1 MQLTTADTYGAN
13 PPKEFESINKLEN
26 AEPEIKKTKN
36 DEYSQLQQLPIVK
49 TNSALKEN
57 LSSDQMKNYLRKM
70 GLAALLGKTNQPDM
84 MTLYKSLSS
93 RPSEIQT
100 VKPQI
105 LKGATTIKYEKP
117 RVESEIKN
125 ERLLDSKPATSQK
138 HHRPVH
144 KEYDKVTDYKHGYP
158 KAYHH
163 VTSTDTAFSKQY
175 LSNPERK
182 HTGGNVYWPQQKQ
195 SGDLGAESP
204 PGQAMVKAPVETTS
218 ELVPASETSP
228 VAELK
233 TARDNSNKRIE
244 SKSAKYLNSEIVP
257 YFQPRPA
264 SVTKIDFEPIS
275 RSSSI
280 NKMPFSLHS
289 LQDYL
294 RLLKNNN
301 VLSKPFP
308 SYDPAYISM
317 EPNQRQNGYLKNNQL
332 LNHKEMH
339 PVGRQDLAEFYSHS
353 SFQPNGVPMY
363 ENRRDSTAHPQDQP
377 VYSTYPKRGI
387 NNRYHSI
394 RRRKRWQSDSESG
407 YSFYFPQ
414 FESLNRSF
422 PAFQGNSETANAS
435 NQGKNNI
442 LRVSRSYKEPK
453 LVEFFVSDTN
463 GQERGTSVHSNV
475 KFIKAPEDKSF
486 LYKNESSNAN
496 SLTGKH
502 LLQSGQFNATNL
514 YVKKI
519 EKPIIVDIPTGN
531 IVKDVVH
538 TKSKLEHEDYKE
550 NPNAVVAQYD
560 TSLPKTEMQEGSTTS
575 ASSGTLTGKAK
586 VITDVN
592 VRCTGEGCP
601 KQIPDDILKSK
612 QSSKVIGETQ
622 INDGT
627 ATKQVSIMAET
638 TVKPTIV
645 TTTKESKNKVSTT
658 RAKRATTKSPETT
671 LSTTATTTVGTS
683 TSTSKE
689 VITKKVQATPEPTVP
704 PIYPDIDETEPENEG
719 KPQLKNIEKNNTA
732 ATQQR
737 PKPVITITVVNKT
750 NGMSIDSTI
759 ETEKKPVNEEK
770 QKESKENVTNNEPSN
785 EKKKPG
791 QKKKESKE
799 DERKKLEE
807 ENLGKGNRT
816 KPKDKEKPKPRE
828 ESELIFTY
836 DKEEGKT
843 PAPMFGGDIM
853 LTVDIAE
860 ELAKY
865 AQSEA
870 NGPSL
875 IEIEVTVSETALQ
888 RSS

>member
-1 MQLTTADTYGAN
+1 
-13 PPKEFESINKLEN
+13 
-26 AEPEIKKTKN
+26 
-36 DEYSQLQQLPIVK
+36 
-49 TNSALKEN
+49 
-57 LSSDQMKNYLRKM
+57 M

-93 RPSEIQT
+93 RSGEIQT

-105 LKGATTIKYEKP
+105 LKVANSIKYEKP
-117 RVESEIKN
+117 RVETEIKN
-125 ERLLDSKPATSQK
+125 ERLLDSKAATSQK
-138 HHRPVH
+138 HYRPVH
-144 KEYDKVTDYKHGYP
+144 KEYDKVTDQKHGYT
-158 KAYHH
+158 KAYDH
-163 VTSTDTAFSKQY
+163 VNTADTAFSKQY

-204 PGQAMVKAPVETTS
+204 PGQAMVKAPAETTS

-228 VAELK
+228 VVELK
-233 TARDNSNKRIE
+233 TARDNSNKRTE
-244 SKSAKYLNSEIVP
+244 SNSAKYLNSDIVP
-257 YFQPRPA
+257 HFQPRPA

-275 RSSSI
+275 HSSSI

-308 SYDPAYISM
+308 NFDPAYISM
-317 EPNQRQNGYLKNNQL
+317 EPNQRQNGYLKNKQL
-332 LNHKEMH
+332 LNNKEMH

-363 ENRRDSTAHPQDQP
+363 ESRRDSTVHPQDQP
-377 VYSTYPKRGI
+377 VYSIYPKRGV

-394 RRRKRWQSDSESG
+394 RRRKRVPSESESG

-422 PAFQGNSETANAS
+422 PAFQSNSEIVNAS

-442 LRVSRSYKEPK
+442 LRASRSYKEPK

-463 GQERGTSVHSNV
+463 GRERGKSVHSNA

-486 LYKNESSNAN
+486 LYKHQSSNSS
-496 SLTGKH
+496 SLTGKN
-502 LLQSGQFNATNL
+502 LLESVQFNATNS

-531 IVKDVVH
+531 IVKDVLH
-538 TKSKLEHEDYKE
+538 TKSKLEHDDYKE

-560 TSLPKTEMQEGSTTS
+560 ASLPKTGMQEGSTKS
-575 ASSGTLTGKAK
+575 VSSGALTGKAK
-586 VITDVN
+586 VITGVD
-592 VRCTGEGCP
+592 VRCTGESCP
-601 KQIPDDILKSK
+601 KQIPDDVLNSK

-627 ATKQVSIMAET
+627 ATKQVSNMAET
-638 TVKPTIV
+638 TVKPTIA

-658 RAKRATTKSPETT
+658 RAKRATTKSPKTT
-671 LSTTATTTVGTS
+671 LSTTTTTTVGTS
-683 TSTSKE
+683 TPNLKE
-689 VITKKVQATPEPTVP
+689 VMTKKMQAPPEPTVP

-719 KPQLKNIEKNNTA
+719 KPQLKNIEKNKTDA
-732 ATQQR
+732 AQQR

-750 NGMSIDSTI
+750 DGMSIDSTI
-759 ETEKKPVNEEK
+759 ETEKKPVNEQK
-770 QKESKENVTNNEPSN
+770 QKENKENVTNNEPSN
-785 EKKKPG
+785 GKKKPE
-791 QKKKESKE
+791 QKKEESNE

-807 ENLGKGNRT
+807 ENQGKGNQT
-816 KPKDKEKPKPRE
+816 KPKDKGKPKPRE

-843 PAPMFGGDIM
+843 SAPMFGGDIM

-860 ELAKY
+860 ELTKY

-875 IEIEVTVSETALQ
+875 IEIEVTVSEAPVQ
-888 RSS
+888 RWS

>member
-1 MQLTTADTYGAN
+1 
-13 PPKEFESINKLEN
+13 
-26 AEPEIKKTKN
+26 
-36 DEYSQLQQLPIVK
+36 
-49 TNSALKEN
+49 
-57 LSSDQMKNYLRKM
+57 M

-93 RPSEIQT
+93 RSGEIQT

-105 LKGATTIKYEKP
+105 LKVANSIKYEKP
-117 RVESEIKN
+117 RVETEIKN
-125 ERLLDSKPATSQK
+125 ERLLDSKAATSQK
-138 HHRPVH
+138 HYRPVH
-144 KEYDKVTDYKHGYP
+144 KEYDKVTDQKHGYT
-158 KAYHH
+158 KAYDH
-163 VTSTDTAFSKQY
+163 VNTADTAFSKQY
-175 LSNPERK
+175 FSNPERK

-204 PGQAMVKAPVETTS
+204 PGQAMVKAPAETTS

-228 VAELK
+228 VVELK
-233 TARDNSNKRIE
+233 TARDNSNKRTE
-244 SKSAKYLNSEIVP
+244 SNSAKYLNSDIVP
-257 YFQPRPA
+257 HFQPRPA

-275 RSSSI
+275 HSSSI

-308 SYDPAYISM
+308 NFDPAYISM
-317 EPNQRQNGYLKNNQL
+317 EPNQRQNGYLKNKQL
-332 LNHKEMH
+332 LNNKEMH

-363 ENRRDSTAHPQDQP
+363 ESRRDSTVHPQDQP
-377 VYSTYPKRGI
+377 VYSIYPKRGV

-394 RRRKRWQSDSESG
+394 RRRKRVPSESESG

-422 PAFQGNSETANAS
+422 PAFQSNSEIVNAS

-442 LRVSRSYKEPK
+442 LRASRSYKEPK

-463 GQERGTSVHSNV
+463 GRERGKSVHSNA

-486 LYKNESSNAN
+486 LYKHQSSNSS
-496 SLTGKH
+496 SLTGKN
-502 LLQSGQFNATNL
+502 LLESVQFNATNS

-531 IVKDVVH
+531 IVKDVLH
-538 TKSKLEHEDYKE
+538 TKSKLEHDDYKE

-560 TSLPKTEMQEGSTTS
+560 ASLPKTGMQEGSTKS
-575 ASSGTLTGKAK
+575 VSSGALTGKAK
-586 VITDVN
+586 VITGVD
-592 VRCTGEGCP
+592 VRCTGESCP
-601 KQIPDDILKSK
+601 KQIPDDVLNSK

-627 ATKQVSIMAET
+627 ATKQVSNMAET
-638 TVKPTIV
+638 TVKPTIA

-658 RAKRATTKSPETT
+658 RAKRATTKSPKTT
-671 LSTTATTTVGTS
+671 LSTTTTTTVGTS
-683 TSTSKE
+683 TPNLKE
-689 VITKKVQATPEPTVP
+689 VMTKKMQAPPEPTVP

-719 KPQLKNIEKNNTA
+719 KPQLKNIEKNKTDA
-732 ATQQR
+732 AQQR

-750 NGMSIDSTI
+750 DGMSIDSTI
-759 ETEKKPVNEEK
+759 ETEKKPVNEQK
-770 QKESKENVTNNEPSN
+770 QKENKENVTNNEPSN
-785 EKKKPG
+785 GKKKPE
-791 QKKKESKE
+791 QKKEESNE

-807 ENLGKGNRT
+807 ENQGKGNQT
-816 KPKDKEKPKPRE
+816 KPKDKGKPKPRE

-843 PAPMFGGDIM
+843 SAPMFGGDIM

-860 ELAKY
+860 ELTKY

-875 IEIEVTVSETALQ
+875 IEIEVTVSEAPVQ
-888 RSS
+888 RWS

>member
-1 MQLTTADTYGAN
+1 MTSASIIDRLLQLTTADTYGAN

-26 AEPEIKKTKN
+26 AEPETKKRKN

-49 TNSALKEN
+49 TNNALKEN
-57 LSSDQMKNYLRKM
+57 LSSSQMKNYLRKM

-93 RPSEIQT
+93 RPSEIET
-100 VKPQI
+100 VKPQT
-105 LKGATTIKYEKP
+105 LKSANSIKYEKP
-117 RVESEIKN
+117 RVEPEIKN
-125 ERLLDSKPATSQK
+125 ERLLDSKPASSQK
-138 HHRPVH
+138 HHRPFH
-144 KEYDKVTDYKHGYP
+144 KEYDKVTDHKHGYT
-158 KAYHH
+158 KAYDH
-163 VTSTDTAFSKQY
+163 VVAAHTAFSKQY
-175 LSNPERK
+175 LGNPERK
-182 HTGGNVYWPQQKQ
+182 HTGGDVYWPQQKQ

-204 PGQAMVKAPVETTS
+204 PGQALVKAPAETTS

-228 VAELK
+228 VVELK
-233 TARDNSNKRIE
+233 TARDNPNKRIE
-244 SKSAKYLNSEIVP
+244 SKSGKHLNSDIIP
-257 YFQPRPA
+257 YFQPRPV
-264 SVTKIDFEPIS
+264 SVTKVDFEPIS
-275 RSSSI
+275 RSASI

-308 SYDPAYISM
+308 NYDPAYISM

-332 LNHKEMH
+332 LSHKEMH

-363 ENRRDSTAHPQDQP
+363 ESRRDSTAHPQDQP
-377 VYSTYPKRGI
+377 VYSIYSKLGI

-394 RRRKRWQSDSESG
+394 RRRKRVQSDRESG

-414 FESLNRSF
+414 FESLNHSF
-422 PAFQGNSETANAS
+422 PAFQGSSEITNGS
-435 NQGKNNI
+435 NQGKNNV

-463 GQERGTSVHSNV
+463 RKGRGTPVHSNV
-475 KFIKAPEDKSF
+475 KFIKAPEDKNV
-486 LYKNESSNAN
+486 LYKHQSSHAN

-502 LLQSGQFNATNL
+502 LLQSGQFNATNS

-531 IVKDVVH
+531 IVKDVLH
-538 TKSKLEHEDYKE
+538 TKSELEHEDYKE
-550 NPNAVVAQYD
+550 NPNAVVTQYD
-560 TSLPKTEMQEGSTTS
+560 ASLPKTEMQEESTKLV
-575 ASSGTLTGKAK
+575 SSGTLTGKVK
-586 VITDVN
+586 VATDVN
-592 VRCTGEGCP
+592 VRCKGESCP
-601 KQIPDDILKSK
+601 KQIPDDVLNSK

-627 ATKQVSIMAET
+627 ATKQVPSMGET
-638 TVKPTIV
+638 TAKPTIV
-645 TTTKESKNKVSTT
+645 TTTKETFIL
-658 RAKRATTKSPETT
+658 KRVTTKSPKTT
-671 LSTTATTTVGTS
+671 PSTNTTTTVETS
-683 TSTSKE
+683 TPNLKE
-689 VITKKVQATPEPTVP
+689 VITKKMQAPPEPTVP
-704 PIYPDIDETEPENEG
+704 PVYPDIDETEPENEG
-719 KPQLKNIEKNNTA
+719 KPQLKSVEKNNTDQ
-732 ATQQR
+732 TQQR

-750 NGMSIDSTI
+750 DGMSIDSTI

-770 QKESKENVTNNEPSN
+770 QKENKGNATNNEPSN
-785 EKKKPG
+785 GKKKPE
-791 QKKKESKE
+791 QKEEESNK

-807 ENLGKGNRT
+807 ENQGKGNRT

-875 IEIEVTVSETALQ
+875 IEIEVTVSSVL
-888 RSS
+888 

>member
-1 MQLTTADTYGAN
+1 
-13 PPKEFESINKLEN
+13 
-26 AEPEIKKTKN
+26 
-36 DEYSQLQQLPIVK
+36 
-49 TNSALKEN
+49 
-57 LSSDQMKNYLRKM
+57 M

-93 RPSEIQT
+93 RSGEIQT

-105 LKGATTIKYEKP
+105 LKVANSIKYEKP
-117 RVESEIKN
+117 RVETEIKN
-125 ERLLDSKPATSQK
+125 ERLLDSKAATSQK

-144 KEYDKVTDYKHGYP
+144 KEYDKVTDQKHGYT
-158 KAYHH
+158 KAYDH
-163 VTSTDTAFSKQY
+163 VNTADTAFSKQY

-204 PGQAMVKAPVETTS
+204 PGQAMVKAPAETTS

-228 VAELK
+228 VVELK
-233 TARDNSNKRIE
+233 TARDNSNKRTE
-244 SKSAKYLNSEIVP
+244 SNSAKYLNSDIVP
-257 YFQPRPA
+257 QSQPRPA

-275 RSSSI
+275 HSSSI

-308 SYDPAYISM
+308 NFDPAYISM
-317 EPNQRQNGYLKNNQL
+317 EPNQRQNGYLKNKQL
-332 LNHKEMH
+332 LNNKEMH

-363 ENRRDSTAHPQDQP
+363 ESRRDSTVHPQDQP
-377 VYSTYPKRGI
+377 VYSIYPKRGV

-394 RRRKRWQSDSESG
+394 RRRKRVPSESESG

-422 PAFQGNSETANAS
+422 PAFQSNSEIVNAS

-442 LRVSRSYKEPK
+442 LRASRSYKEPK

-463 GQERGTSVHSNV
+463 GRERGKSVHSNA

-486 LYKNESSNAN
+486 LYKHQSSNSS
-496 SLTGKH
+496 SLTGKN
-502 LLQSGQFNATNL
+502 LLESVQFNATNS

-531 IVKDVVH
+531 IVKDVLH
-538 TKSKLEHEDYKE
+538 TKSKLEHDDYKE

-560 TSLPKTEMQEGSTTS
+560 ASLPKTGMQEGSTKS
-575 ASSGTLTGKAK
+575 VSSGALTGKAK
-586 VITDVN
+586 VITDVD
-592 VRCTGEGCP
+592 VRCTGESCP
-601 KQIPDDILKSK
+601 KQIPDDVLNSK

-627 ATKQVSIMAET
+627 ATKQVSSMAET
-638 TVKPTIV
+638 TVKPTIA

-658 RAKRATTKSPETT
+658 RAKRATTKSPKTT
-671 LSTTATTTVGTS
+671 LSTTTTTTVGTS
-683 TSTSKE
+683 TPNLKE
-689 VITKKVQATPEPTVP
+689 VMTKKMQAPPEPTVP

-719 KPQLKNIEKNNTA
+719 KPQLKNIEKNKTDA
-732 ATQQR
+732 AQQR

-750 NGMSIDSTI
+750 DGMSIDSTI
-759 ETEKKPVNEEK
+759 ETEKKPVNEQK
-770 QKESKENVTNNEPSN
+770 QKENKENVTNNEPSN
-785 EKKKPG
+785 GKKKPE
-791 QKKKESKE
+791 QKKEELNE

-807 ENLGKGNRT
+807 ENQGKGNQT
-816 KPKDKEKPKPRE
+816 KPKDKGKPKPRE

-843 PAPMFGGDIM
+843 SAPMFGGDIM

-860 ELAKY
+860 ELTKY

-875 IEIEVTVSETALQ
+875 IEIEVTVSEAPVQ
-888 RSS
+888 RWS